1 MVLLKQ
7 ALWQRKAKALLIVL
21 AVAMGASV
29 LAALLS
35 LNSDLRYRMNREL
48 RDYGP
53 NVILMPDVKADR
65 TVLKS
70 SLIPE
75 IRKLQSTGLVV
86 AFSPELFVP
95 AVVGNQQTV
104 IVGADLDALR
114 QLYPGWKWQGGND
127 GAILGV
133 RLARRLSR
141 QPGGTVNVSI
151 DGKPSLL
158 AISGLVEGGEAEDDQ
173 LFLGLSAAQKISGN
187 ADHFHIVALSA
198 LGDLKTVEQSFHE
211 FAAGQV
217 GVSYQVL
224 RKIAAAETL
233 ILDRISRLIA
243 LVISIIFLILFF
255 CIQTTVSAIL
265 LSRQSEIAL
274 FRVLGARRKQI
285 TLDLTLELLTLG
297 LIGGVTGFVIGIG
310 MAQVLGKVL
319 FQTYIL
325 PHAGIFLITIIFSLL
340 MMVVSS
346 IWPIHRAV
354 NRQAAL
360 VLKEA

>member
-1 MVLLKQ
+1 M
-7 ALWQRKAKALLIVL
+7 
-21 AVAMGASV
+21 
-29 LAALLS
+29 
-35 LNSDLRYRMNREL
+35 
-48 RDYGP
+48 
-53 NVILMPDVKADR
+53 
-65 TVLKS
+65 
-70 SLIPE
+70 
-75 IRKLQSTGLVV
+75 VV

-95 AVVGNQQTV
+95 ALIGNQQSV

-114 QLYPGWKWQGGND
+114 RLYPGWKWQGTND
-127 GAILGV
+127 AAILGV
-133 RLARRLSR
+133 RIARRLQR
-141 QPGGTVNVSI
+141 QPGGSLKVSV
-151 DGKPSLL
+151 DGNPVDIR
-158 AISGLVEGGEAEDDQ
+158 ISGTVEGGEAEDDQ
-173 LFLGLSAAQKISGN
+173 VFLNLKAAQQIGGH
-187 ADHFHIVALSA
+187 ADNFHIVALSA
-198 LGDLKTVEQSFHE
+198 LGDLKTVENRFHD
-211 FAAGQV
+211 FAAKQQ

-243 LVISIIFLILFF
+243 LVISIIFFILFF

-297 LIGGVTGFVIGIG
+297 LIGGVTGFVIGIA

-319 FQTYIL
+319 FQTFII
-325 PHAGIFLITIIFSLL
+325 PHAGTFLITIVFSLL

-346 IWPIHRAV
+346 IWPIQRAV
-354 NRQAAL
+354 NRQAAM